1 MLLPVIYIKYLL
13 SGFLANL
20 ELLPYALF
28 FSFLLSAAIS
38 VFTIDC
44 FLSAV
49 ELNLYCAFG
58 RRSIFGI
65 YSEYLQM
72 VHCPG
77 PDTF

>member
-1 MLLPVIYIKYLL
+1 MLLPVIYIKCLL
-13 SGFLANL
+13 CIFLANL
-20 ELLPYALF
+20 ELISYVLF

-49 ELNLYCAFG
+49 ELNLYSAFS
-58 RRSIFGI
+58 RRAIFGI
-65 YSEYLQM
+65 YSKYLQM

-77 PDTF
+77 TDTF